1 MLKVLN
7 WNGFGFMVS
16 FLLAL
21 VSVVLLDPYQV
32 TIAFIVLGQGHFL
45 LTYLYQWKAG
55 KVGITYL
62 SLYALALCA
71 LWAGFAFIPDP
82 LSWSYLIAGTIFSI
96 HFFVDEMHINKM
108 ALSLEQK
115 LVGFAFVLMYSGLLF
130 DALYAFEAPLLLS
143 ALAFVACLP
152 LAIEKIRA
160 RSISGA
166 EMFFFGSILVL
177 AALLYSQISIHI
189 TLALGFIILFHYVR
203 WYLFYFFR
211 FIEEEGRSRFRRY
224 LIDVGVTNALVI
236 ALFVGYFYLPQLA
249 FLRFLFRPE
258 YFFAW
263 TILHV
268 VFSIR
273 ISKRAPRPQ
282 S

>member
-1 MLKVLN
+1 MPAVLN

-16 FLLAL
+16 FLVAL
-21 VSVVLLDPYQV
+21 ISVALLDPYQV

-55 KVGITYL
+55 KIGVIYL
-62 SLYALALCA
+62 FLYAFALLV
-71 LWAGFAFIPDP
+71 LWAGFALIPDP

-108 ALSLEQK
+108 TLSLEQK

-152 LAIEKIRA
+152 LAIEKILTR
-160 RSISGA
+160 RISGA
-166 EMFFFGSILVL
+166 EMFFFGSVLVL

-211 FIEEEGRSRFRRY
+211 FIEEEGRPRFGRY
-224 LIDVGVTNALVI
+224 LIDVGITNVLVV
-236 ALFVGYFYLPQLA
+236 ALFVAYFYLPQLS
-249 FLRFLFRPE
+249 FLRFLFKPE

-268 VFSIR
+268 LFSIR
-273 ISKRAPRPQ
+273 IPKRITQPRP
-282 S
+282 